1 MYDGRVLVRIGIP
14 AVQCTDA
21 QIRGGGFH
29 SGKPCEEAALSEHPR
44 CLVVDAQLLVR
55 LGAEHLLSDRFEVE
69 GARTRREAIELIE
82 DVGGIDVALIDAQ
95 RSVNGDPPATDAIS
109 AMTRAEPSMGV
120 VAVGERPHRHLAT
133 AALQAGASAYVTRT
147 TDQEQLLRALEA
159 ALDSKSY
166 LDPAVPSRGSRGKIT
181 RRQREILQLL
191 ADGESTTRA
200 ARELDLSEETV
211 KTHMKN
217 IFARLEARNRAHAV
231 AIGLREALID

>member
-1 MYDGRVLVRIGIP
+1 ML
-14 AVQCTDA
+14 
-21 QIRGGGFH
+21 
-29 SGKPCEEAALSEHPR
+29 SGKPCEEAALSERPR

-55 LGAEHLLSDRFEVE
+55 LGAERLLADRFEVE
-69 GARTRREAIELIE
+69 GASTRREAIELVE
-82 DVGGIDVALIDAQ
+82 DVGGIDVALIDA
-95 RSVNGDPPATDAIS
+95 RPSVNGDPSATDAIS

-120 VAVGERPHRHLAT
+120 VAIGEQPHRHLAT

-147 TDQEQLLRALEA
+147 ADQEQLLRALEA

-166 LDPAVPSRGSRGKIT
+166 LDPAIPARGSRGKIT